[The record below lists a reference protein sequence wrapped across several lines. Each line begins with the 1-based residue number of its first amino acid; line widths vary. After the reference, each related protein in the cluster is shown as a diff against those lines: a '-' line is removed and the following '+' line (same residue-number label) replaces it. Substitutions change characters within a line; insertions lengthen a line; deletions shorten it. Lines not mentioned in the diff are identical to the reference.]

1 MEICTFCVLRFV
13 LFLSFHLYGSDVL
26 RCLQCA
32 NQIGSLV
39 GTDKRGGLGCLEW
52 KTKTKKDHLTHEEV
66 FHPKLYLSIF

>member
-32 NQIGSLV
+32 NQIRSLV
-39 GTDKRGGLGCLEW
+39 GTDKRVGLGILFRR
-52 KTKTKKDHLTHEEV
+52 TTKKRPPYTRRG
-66 FHPKLYLSIF
+66 LSS